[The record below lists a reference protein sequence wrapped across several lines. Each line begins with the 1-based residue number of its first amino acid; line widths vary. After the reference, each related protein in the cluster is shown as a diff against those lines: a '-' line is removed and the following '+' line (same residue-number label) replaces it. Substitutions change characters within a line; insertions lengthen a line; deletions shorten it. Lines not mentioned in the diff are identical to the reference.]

1 MLALGAI
8 PQISAGT
15 VPAAEKRVFPRQDV
29 GPTESVAVRRVQ
41 QVNIIIIDAGAHA
54 TFVATVEGS
63 FDGVAFFNLAQGI
76 LNPNVG
82 GLTLDE
88 NGVAFSAALGTA
100 GLHLQLEVAFPIYRL
115 GLAGDNAAADGS
127 GKITLKQARG

>member
-8 PQISAGT
+8 PQIAAGT

-29 GPTESVAVRRVQ
+29 GPTESVGVRRVQ
-41 QVNIIIIDAGAHA
+41 MADIIIIDAGTHA

-63 FDGVAFFNLAQGI
+63 FDGVAFYNLAQAI
-76 LNPNVG
+76 LNPNIA
-82 GLTLDE
+82 GLILDE
-88 NGVAFSAALGTA
+88 NGVAFSAAFGTA

-127 GKITLKQARG
+127 GTITLKQARG